1 MKGVEILSTTEVA
14 TEWIFNWKAFW
25 ITLAAAF
32 ISMFVIS
39 IVIYVWDG
47 GLDIAFI
54 PLVTIFCGL
63 FGGLCFGILFGRIV
77 CPTPTKYETQYKV
90 TISDEVPMNEFL
102 EKYEIIDQDGK
113 IYVIQEKES

>member
-14 TEWIFNWKAFW
+14 TEWMFNWKAFW
-25 ITLAAAF
+25 ITLAVMS
-32 ISMFVIS
+32 ITMFVIS

-47 GLDIAFI
+47 GLNIAFI
-54 PLVTIFCGL
+54 PSVTILCGVIGGLGFGVL
-63 FGGLCFGILFGRIV
+63 FGGII

-90 TISDEVPMNEFL
+90 TISDEVPMNDFL